1 MYLAPGFVRDEA
13 PPLRSYPYYR
23 NRPDIVSCPNGR
35 SEGLTLTN
43 RVDMDIASVANTA
56 LRENAEIQATD
67 IALKVTDGVIALG
80 GYVRRFSDKYRAEDL
95 VKCLPGVLAVAN
107 DIEVLSSSP
116 ESVSDPEL
124 ARAAVGAL
132 RRVLPSSCW
141 QIRLTVRRRIITL
154 EGVLERDLERTRA
167 LAAIR
172 LLPGVEAI
180 VDLLLLESP
189 SPHKTRDRVQVL

>member
-1 MYLAPGFVRDEA
+1 MDRD
-13 PPLRSYPYYR
+13 L
-23 NRPDIVSCPNGR
+23 
-35 SEGLTLTN
+35 
-43 RVDMDIASVANTA
+43 ASVAGTT
-56 LRENAEIQATD
+56 LRESVEIQATD
-67 IALKVTDGVIALG
+67 IAVNVTEGVIALG
-80 GYVRRFSDKYRAEDL
+80 GYVRCFSDKYRAEDL

-132 RRVLPSSCW
+132 RRVLPASCG

-154 EGVLERDLERTRA
+154 EGVLEQDLDRARA

-172 LLPGVEAI
+172 MLPGVEAI
-180 VDLLLLESP
+180 VDLLSIERPAPQKALA
-189 SPHKTRDRVQVL
+189 RVQAL

>member
-1 MYLAPGFVRDEA
+1 MDDQKD
-13 PPLRSYPYYR
+13 LR
-23 NRPDIVSCPNGR
+23 
-35 SEGLTLTN
+35 LTYQ
-43 RVDMDIASVANTA
+43 VEKDIASIAKTV
-56 LRENAEIQATD
+56 LRESAEIQAID
-67 IALKVTDGVIALG
+67 IAVNVTEGVVALG
-80 GYVRRFSDKYRAEDL
+80 GYVRCFSDKYRAEDL

-132 RRVLPSSCW
+132 RRVVPASW
-141 QIRLTVRRRIITL
+141 GQIRLTVRRRIITL

-172 LLPGVEAI
+172 TLAGVEAI
-180 VDLLLLESP
+180 VDLLSIASP
-189 SPHKTRDRVQVL
+189 AGHDVIERVKAL